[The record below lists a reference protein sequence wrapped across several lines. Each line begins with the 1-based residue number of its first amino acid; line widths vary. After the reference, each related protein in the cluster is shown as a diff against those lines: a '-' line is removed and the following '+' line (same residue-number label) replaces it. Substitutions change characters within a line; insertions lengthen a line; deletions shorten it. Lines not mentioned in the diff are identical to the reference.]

1 MDLMRPEQRNAAIG
15 AGLAA
20 GAILCFSIR
29 PILIKLA
36 YFYMSDPVTLL
47 ALRMGF
53 ALPFFLWPAYVLARR
68 PGQVPIAPKDAV
80 GIVILGF
87 FGYYLGS
94 FFDFLGLQYVSAGL
108 GRLILFLYPTIVVLL
123 SVLFL
128 GKHAT
133 KRELLALAISYGG
146 LALALSPAFAGHNKN
161 FWLGAGF
168 IFSGGVVYSIYLVG
182 GTQIVRRTGSLR
194 FSAYA
199 TSLACAPAIGQFL
212 ILRPLSALNLP
223 WMVYFLSLVIATL
236 CTAIPVFMT
245 AEALRRIGAN
255 RVAMIGA
262 LGPVSTIFWG
272 WAGLDEAM
280 SLTQLAGVALVLGGV
295 LMVSLRPAH

>member
-1 MDLMRPEQRNAAIG
+1 MMTSEQRNVAIG
-15 AGLAA
+15 AAFAA

-29 PILIKLA
+29 PILIKIA
-36 YFYMSDPVTLL
+36 YGYMSDPVTLL

-53 ALPFFLWPAYVLARR
+53 ALPFFLWPAIAIAKRR
-68 PGQVPIAPKDAV
+68 RQTPIGGRDAV

-94 FFDFLGLQYVSAGL
+94 YFDFLGLQYISAGL
-108 GRLILFLYPTIVVLL
+108 GRLILFLYPTIVVAL

-128 GKHAT
+128 GKRAT
-133 KRELLALAISYGG
+133 GRELVALAVTYTG
-146 LALALSPAFAGHNKN
+146 LALALSPAFSTDNKN

-168 IFSGGVVYSIYLVG
+168 IFAGAFVYSIYLVG

-199 TSLACAPAIGQFL
+199 TSLACGLCVAQFL
-212 ILRPLSALNLP
+212 VLRPLSALDLP
-223 WMVYFLSLVIATL
+223 WIVYGLSLVIATL

-245 AEALRRIGAN
+245 AEALKRIGAN

-280 SLTQLAGVALVLGGV
+280 SLIQLGGVGLVLGGV
-295 LMVSLRPAH
+295 LMVSLRPVQ